1 MFEDYLRRGGPS
13 SRSRAWGCAVL
24 TILLVGMQV
33 LAGDILWLYAFWAV
47 VTGAAAVYWAYK
59 SWRPD
64 HPGGGQSAPRRPAD
78 DARLGDSVVGA
89 LFFGAAF
96 AGLGVWSISDGE
108 AYVGWGWAA
117 IAAWW
122 VGIGAHRIVMSRAQV

>member
-13 SRSRAWGCAVL
+13 SRSRAWGYAVL
-24 TILLVGMQV
+24 TFLLVGMQV
-33 LAGDILWLYAFWAV
+33 IAGDIFWLYGFWAA
-47 VTGAAAVYWAYK
+47 VTGMAAVYWIYK

-64 HPGGGQSAPRRPAD
+64 HPDGGVSGSRGPTE
-78 DARLGDSVVGA
+78 DARFGDSVVGA
-89 LFFGAAF
+89 FLFGAAF

-108 AYVGWGWAA
+108 AYVGWGWVA

-122 VGIGAHRIVMSRAQV
+122 AGLGVHRFVISRARV